1 MAQAARTERP
11 RAAAHAPEARATAAD
26 VAVHERPP
34 YRWALLAAAA
44 VFALYAITLGP
55 TTWFWD
61 TSEYIATAH
70 IVGIPHPPGNPLFV
84 LLARAWELLLAPTG
98 LPTAVRINLFSAFMS
113 AGTAFFWF
121 LTVHRVL
128 GFFDT
133 RQGVRLAGAAAGVLV
148 SATAYTV
155 WNQSNVNEKVYTVSM
170 FTIAALSWLAFL
182 WRDHTEEHQGVRG
195 RWNDDNI
202 VVLMVFILA
211 LSVANHMMALLAVP
225 ALAVLLLMVRP
236 QAFGQWEFYAGLV
249 VIAGLSMII
258 GAPAMVL
265 ALLLVSPRNW
275 RMHAIGVGFFILGL
289 SVHLFLSIRAGLH
302 PIINEASPT
311 CASVGEALTAIVTY
325 GKAGCENL
333 SASLLREQYGK
344 PSVLIRQAPFVSQ
357 VLNYFQYFDWQW
369 GRSVAGTVSYF
380 GFPRFFVTLVFAA
393 LGGFGMLEHWRRDR
407 KSFAYLGVLFLTL
420 SIGLTMYMNFKY
432 GFGQIRAYGQSP
444 ELAEVRER
452 DYFFLVSFSMWGL
465 WVGIGLTALWTS
477 LAEAFGERRN
487 ALVMASPVFILALVP
502 MVLNWPYASRRGDT
516 TARDWAYNVLQ
527 SVEPYGVL
535 FTNGDNDTF
544 PLWYVQEVEGIR
556 RDVTVIV
563 LSYLNTDWYPRQ
575 LRDLTRPCTEGPNQA
590 LTDPSVIICQRPYQ
604 RDAKTPFYDGARLPT
619 RSIFGLSD
627 TEINAVAFS
636 RGLVVPQDAV
646 FEARGVQVG
655 IPRDKYLQPSDQFVL
670 SIIKHAWGDRPIYFA
685 STTNIQYDLGFFP
698 HVARQGL
705 AFKLVTPGE
714 VSGMLK
720 MPQGEQFNPMLG
732 AYMDVDRS
740 ARLLSNVFLT
750 DMVSRPHW
758 TDPATQNIPV
768 HLYYAYLAQA
778 AAEQMRNNQAAAQRY
793 ETTAREFEALSRR

>member
-1 MAQAARTERP
+1 M
-11 RAAAHAPEARATAAD
+11 
-26 VAVHERPP
+26 
-34 YRWALLAAAA
+34 
-44 VFALYAITLGP
+44 
-55 TTWFWD
+55 
-61 TSEYIATAH
+61 
-70 IVGIPHPPGNPLFV
+70 
-84 LLARAWELLLAPTG
+84 
-98 LPTAVRINLFSAFMS
+98 
-113 AGTAFFWF
+113 
-121 LTVHRVL
+121 
-128 GFFDT
+128 
-133 RQGVRLAGAAAGVLV
+133 
-148 SATAYTV
+148 
-155 WNQSNVNEKVYTVSM
+155 
-170 FTIAALSWLAFL
+170 
-182 WRDHTEEHQGVRG
+182 
-195 RWNDDNI
+195 
-202 VVLMVFILA
+202 
-211 LSVANHMMALLAVP
+211 
-225 ALAVLLLMVRP
+225 
-236 QAFGQWEFYAGLV
+236 
-249 VIAGLSMII
+249 
-258 GAPAMVL
+258 
-265 ALLLVSPRNW
+265 
-275 RMHAIGVGFFILGL
+275 
-289 SVHLFLSIRAGLH
+289 
-302 PIINEASPT
+302 
-311 CASVGEALTAIVTY
+311 
-325 GKAGCENL
+325 
-333 SASLLREQYGK
+333 
-344 PSVLIRQAPFVSQ
+344 
-357 VLNYFQYFDWQW
+357 
-369 GRSVAGTVSYF
+369 
-380 GFPRFFVTLVFAA
+380 
-393 LGGFGMLEHWRRDR
+393 
-407 KSFAYLGVLFLTL
+407 
-420 SIGLTMYMNFKY
+420 
-432 GFGQIRAYGQSP
+432 
-444 ELAEVRER
+444 
-452 DYFFLVSFSMWGL
+452 
-465 WVGIGLTALWTS
+465 
-477 LAEAFGERRN
+477 
-487 ALVMASPVFILALVP
+487 
-502 MVLNWPYASRRGDT
+502 
-516 TARDWAYNVLQ
+516 LQ